1 MTASFGW
8 VQIVRLGLAQTA
20 LGAIVVLMTST
31 LNRVMAVELALP
43 ALIPGLLVALHH
55 AVQLARP
62 RWGFGSDRGGR
73 RTPWIVGGM
82 AVLALGGA
90 GAAAATALMAVDATL
105 GTLLAVI
112 AFTAIGIG
120 VGAAGTNILVL
131 LAQNV
136 GEGRRA
142 AAATIV
148 WVMMIAGFVV
158 TGATAGYFLDPFSLT
173 RLVAVCGAVSAL
185 AFLLAVAATW
195 RLEPSARPGMT
206 TETSAPPVSFSVALA
221 TVWADAQAR
230 RFTIFVFV
238 SMLAYSMQDLILE
251 PFAGVVFGMTPGET
265 TRLAGLQNAGT
276 LSGMIGVA
284 LMSGTFGE
292 AATGLLKRWIVAG
305 CLASAAA
312 LGAIALGGTAGAGFP
327 IKVAV
332 FALGLANGA
341 FATAAIAS
349 MMGLAG
355 RGDPATR
362 GVRMGL
368 WGAAQAIGFG
378 FGGLT
383 GAVLADAARAAMAA
397 DAAGYALVFAL
408 EAALFLGCAA
418 LATKLEGQSATSR
431 APSPLA
437 GEGKGEGS
445 SGTSSAVAGW
455 TRRPLIRRPA
465 IAAGHL
471 LPQGEKGRAAVA
483 AVRSAAPFLSTAHEA
498 TP

>member
-1 MTASFGW
+1 MTAAPPFGW
-8 VQIVRLGLAQTA
+8 LQIVRLGLAQTA
-20 LGAIVVLMTST
+20 LGAIVVLTTST

-43 ALIPGLLVALHH
+43 ALLPGLLVALHH
-55 AVQLARP
+55 VVQLARP

-90 GAAAATALMAVDATL
+90 GAACATAVMATHAAL
-105 GTLLAVI
+105 GAALGVL
-112 AFTAIGIG
+112 AFTAIGVG

-158 TGATAGYFLDPFSLT
+158 TGGTAGHFLDPFSLT
-173 RLVAVCGAVSAL
+173 RLVAVCAVVCAL

-195 RLEPSARPGMT
+195 RLEPRESRSMT
-206 TETSAPPVSFSVALA
+206 AGNQDRAPTPAAFRDALRS
-221 TVWADAQAR
+221 VWADAAAR
-230 RFTIFVFV
+230 RFTLFVFA

-251 PFAGVVFGMTPGET
+251 PFAGLVFGMTPGET
-265 TRLAGLQNAGT
+265 TKLAGLQNAGT
-276 LSGMIGVA
+276 LAGMIGVA
-284 LMSGTFGE
+284 LLSGAFGE
-292 AATGLLKRWIVAG
+292 SASGVLRRWITLG

-312 LGAIALGGTAGAGFP
+312 LAMIAFGGLAGAGFP
-327 IKVAV
+327 VRPAV

-341 FATAAIAS
+341 FAAAAIGS

-355 RGDPATR
+355 QGDPQTR
-362 GVRMGL
+362 GTRMGL

-383 GAVLADAARAAMAA
+383 GAALADLARGAIGA
-397 DAAGYALVFAL
+397 DAPAYAAVFAL
-408 EAALFLGCAA
+408 EATIFLVCAVLALRLGGQAA
-418 LATKLEGQSATSR
+418 
-431 APSPLA
+431 PL
-437 GEGKGEGS
+437 G
-445 SGTSSAVAGW
+445 
-455 TRRPLIRRPA
+455 R
-465 IAAGHL
+465 
-471 LPQGEKGRAAVA
+471 RAAVHR
-483 AVRSAAPFLSTAHEA
+483 VLVST
-498 TP
+498 

>member
-1 MTASFGW
+1 MSAAASFGW
-8 VQIVRLGLAQTA
+8 LQIVRLGLAQTA
-20 LGAIVVLMTST
+20 LGAIVVLTTST

-55 AVQLARP
+55 VVQLARP

-90 GAAAATALMAVDATL
+90 GAAAAVAVMATNPALGAAL
-105 GTLLAVI
+105 GVL
-112 AFTAIGIG
+112 AFTSIGVG

-142 AAATIV
+142 PAATIV

-158 TGATAGYFLDPFSLT
+158 TGATAGHFLDPFSLT
-173 RLVAVCGAVSAL
+173 RLVVVCACVSAA
-185 AFLLAVAATW
+185 AFLLAVAAIW
-195 RLEPSARPGMT
+195 RLEPSVQPSCPARPAIHDFRVGRHDRSRGYQRESAGT
-206 TETSAPPVSFSVALA
+206 TAEMLQSANDGRPPSTTFSAALV
-221 TVWADAQAR
+221 TVWSDPQAR
-230 RFTIFVFV
+230 RFTVFVFA

-251 PFAGVVFGMTPGET
+251 PFAGAVFGMTPGET
-265 TRLAGLQNAGT
+265 TKLAGLQNAGT

-292 AATGLLKRWIVAG
+292 TPGGLLKRWITAG

-312 LGAIALGGTAGAGFP
+312 LGAIALGGISGAGFP
-327 IKVAV
+327 IRAAA

-341 FATAAIAS
+341 FAVAAIGS

-355 RGDPATR
+355 QGDPATR
-362 GVRMGL
+362 GTRMGL
-368 WGAAQAIGFG
+368 WGAAQAVGFG

-383 GAVLADAARAAMAA
+383 GAVLADVARSMSGTTAPAYAA
-397 DAAGYALVFAL
+397 VFAL
-408 EAALFLGCAA
+408 EGALFLVCAA
-418 LATKLEGQSATSR
+418 LALRLDGRQAKTAPADRSPIR
-431 APSPLA
+431 AL
-437 GEGKGEGS
+437 
-445 SGTSSAVAGW
+445 V
-455 TRRPLIRRPA
+455 
-465 IAAGHL
+465 
-471 LPQGEKGRAAVA
+471 
-483 AVRSAAPFLSTAHEA
+483 ST
-498 TP
+498 